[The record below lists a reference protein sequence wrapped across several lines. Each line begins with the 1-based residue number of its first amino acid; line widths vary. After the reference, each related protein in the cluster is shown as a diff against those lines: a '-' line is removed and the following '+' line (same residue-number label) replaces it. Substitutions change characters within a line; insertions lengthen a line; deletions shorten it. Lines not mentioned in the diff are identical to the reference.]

1 MAQFNFDASQVVPQ
15 QSSGPLPAGV
25 YLAHIVESDVQPLK
39 SGNGEGLKLTFE
51 VIDGQFKG
59 RKVYENLNIRHTSE
73 DTQRIAQSQLSALCH
88 AVNVIK
94 LMDTAAL
101 HFKPVRI
108 NVTVREAVGQYKA
121 SNNIKGYEAVGGG
134 ISAPAAAPTAPQA
147 PTPVAEAPAWPTAE
161 QEAAKS
167 KTPAWAK
174 KG

>member
-1 MAQFNFDASQVVPQ
+1 MAQFNFDASQVAPQ

-51 VIDGQFKG
+51 IIDGQFKG

-121 SNNIKGYEAVGGG
+121 SNNIKGYEAAGGG
-134 ISAPAAAPTAPQA
+134 ISAPATA
-147 PTPVAEAPAWPTAE
+147 PTPAPVAETPAWPTAE

-167 KTPAWAK
+167 KAPAWARK
-174 KG
+174 

>member
-121 SNNIKGYEAVGGG
+121 SNNIKGYEAAGGG
-134 ISAPAAAPTAPQA
+134 ISAPATAPTPA
-147 PTPVAEAPAWPTAE
+147 PVAEAPAWPTAE

-167 KTPAWAK
+167 KAPAWARK
-174 KG
+174 

>member
-1 MAQFNFDASQVVPQ
+1 MAQFNFDASTVAPQ
-15 QSSGPLPAGV
+15 ASTGPLPAGT
-25 YLAHIVESDVQPLK
+25 YLAHITESDVQPLK

-51 VIDGQFKG
+51 IIEGQFKG
-59 RKVYENLNIRHTSE
+59 RKVWENLNIRHTSE

-108 NVTVREAVGQYKA
+108 NVTVREAQGQYKA
-121 SNNIKGYEAVGGG
+121 SNNIKGYESAGSNV
-134 ISAPAAAPTAPQA
+134 SAPAAAPAP
-147 PTPVAEAPAWPTAE
+147 AETPAWPTAE

-167 KTPAWAK
+167 KAPAWARK
-174 KG
+174 

>member
-1 MAQFNFDASQVVPQ
+1 
-15 QSSGPLPAGV
+15 
-25 YLAHIVESDVQPLK
+25 LK

-51 VIDGQFKG
+51 VIDGQHKG

-121 SNNIKGYEAVGGG
+121 SNNIKGYEAAGAG
-134 ISAPAAAPTAPQA
+134 ISAPATAPTPA
-147 PTPVAEAPAWPTAE
+147 PVAEAPAWPTAE

-167 KTPAWAK
+167 KAPAWARK
-174 KG
+174 

>member
-1 MAQFNFDASQVVPQ
+1 MAQFNFDASQVAPQ
-15 QSSGPLPAGV
+15 QSVGPLPAGT
-25 YLAHIVESDVQPLK
+25 YLAHIIESDVQPLK

-51 VIDGQFKG
+51 IIDGQFKG
-59 RKVYENLNIRHTSE
+59 RRVYENLNIRHTSE

-121 SNNIKGYEAVGGG
+121 SNNIKGYEAAGGG
-134 ISAPAAAPTAPQA
+134 ISAPVAPATA
-147 PTPVAEAPAWPTAE
+147 PTPAPVAETPAWPTPE

-167 KTPAWAK
+167 KAPAWARK
-174 KG
+174 

>member
-1 MAQFNFDASQVVPQ
+1 MAQFNFDASTVAPQ
-15 QSSGPLPAGV
+15 QATGPLPAGT
-25 YLAHIVESDVQPLK
+25 YLAHITESDVQPLK

-51 VIDGQFKG
+51 IMDGQFKG
-59 RKVYENLNIRHTSE
+59 RKIWENLNIRHSNE
-73 DTQRIAQSQLSALCH
+73 DTQRIAQSQLSGLCH

-108 NVTVREAVGQYKA
+108 NVTVREAQGIYKA
-121 SNNIKGYEAVGGG
+121 SNNIKGYESAGGF
-134 ISAPAAAPTAPQA
+134 SAPAATPQA
-147 PTPVAEAPAWPTAE
+147 PTPAPVAETPAWPTAE

-167 KTPAWAK
+167 KAPAWAR

>member
-1 MAQFNFDASQVVPQ
+1 
-15 QSSGPLPAGV
+15 
-25 YLAHIVESDVQPLK
+25 LK

-121 SNNIKGYEAVGGG
+121 SNNIKGYEAAGGG
-134 ISAPAAAPTAPQA
+134 ISAPVTAPTAPQA
-147 PTPVAEAPAWPTAE
+147 PAPVADTPAWPTAE

>member
-1 MAQFNFDASQVVPQ
+1 MAQFNFDASQVAPQ
-15 QSSGPLPAGV
+15 ASSGPLPAGV

-51 VIDGQFKG
+51 IIDGQLKG
-59 RKVYENLNIRHTSE
+59 RKVWENLNIRHTSE

-121 SNNIKGYEAVGGG
+121 SNNIKGYEAAGGG
-134 ISAPAAAPTAPQA
+134 ISAPATAPTPA
-147 PTPVAEAPAWPTAE
+147 PVAEAPAWPTAE

-167 KTPAWAK
+167 KAPAWARK
-174 KG
+174 

>member
-1 MAQFNFDASQVVPQ
+1 MAQFNFDASQVAPQ

-51 VIDGQFKG
+51 IIDGQFKG

-108 NVTVREAVGQYKA
+108 NVTVREAQGIYKT
-121 SNNIKGYEAVGGG
+121 SNNIKGYEAAGAG
-134 ISAPAAAPTAPQA
+134 ISAPATAPT

-167 KTPAWAK
+167 KAPAWARK
-174 KG
+174 

>member
-1 MAQFNFDASQVVPQ
+1 MAQFNFDASQVAPQ

-39 SGNGEGLKLTFE
+39 SGNGEGLKLTFAI
-51 VIDGQFKG
+51 IDGQHKG

-121 SNNIKGYEAVGGG
+121 SNNIKGYEAAGGG
-134 ISAPAAAPTAPQA
+134 ISAPATAPTPA
-147 PTPVAEAPAWPTAE
+147 PVAEAPAWPTAE

-167 KTPAWAK
+167 KAPAWARK
-174 KG
+174 

>member
-1 MAQFNFDASQVVPQ
+1 MAQFNFDASQVAPQ

-51 VIDGQFKG
+51 VIDGQHKG

-121 SNNIKGYEAVGGG
+121 SNNIKGYEAAGGG
-134 ISAPAAAPTAPQA
+134 ISAPATAPTPA
-147 PTPVAEAPAWPTAE
+147 PVAEAPAWPTAE

-167 KTPAWAK
+167 KAPAWARK
-174 KG
+174 

>member
-1 MAQFNFDASQVVPQ
+1 MAQFNFDASQVAPQ
-15 QSSGPLPAGV
+15 QSVGPLPAGT
-25 YLAHIVESDVQPLK
+25 YLAHIIESDVQPLK

-51 VIDGQFKG
+51 IIDGQFKG

-121 SNNIKGYEAVGGG
+121 SNNIKGYEAAGGG
-134 ISAPAAAPTAPQA
+134 ISAPATA
-147 PTPVAEAPAWPTAE
+147 PTPAPAADTPAWPTPE

-167 KTPAWAK
+167 KAPAWARK
-174 KG
+174 

>member
-15 QSSGPLPAGV
+15 ASTGPLPAGV

-51 VIDGQFKG
+51 VIDGQHKG

-121 SNNIKGYEAVGGG
+121 SNNIKGYEAAGGG
-134 ISAPAAAPTAPQA
+134 ISAPATA
-147 PTPVAEAPAWPTAE
+147 PTPAPVAETPAWPTAE

-167 KTPAWAK
+167 KAPAWARK
-174 KG
+174 

>member
-1 MAQFNFDASQVVPQ
+1 MAQFNFDASQVAPQ
-15 QSSGPLPAGV
+15 QSVGPLPAGT
-25 YLAHIVESDVQPLK
+25 YLAHITESDVQPLK

-51 VIDGQFKG
+51 IIDGQFKG
-59 RKVYENLNIRHTSE
+59 RKVWENLNIRHTSE
-73 DTQRIAQSQLSALCH
+73 ETQRIAQSQLSALCH

-121 SNNIKGYEAVGGG
+121 SNNIKGYEAAGGG
-134 ISAPAAAPTAPQA
+134 ISAPATA
-147 PTPVAEAPAWPTAE
+147 PTPAPVAETPAWPTPE

-167 KTPAWAK
+167 KAPAWARK
-174 KG
+174 

>member
-1 MAQFNFDASQVVPQ
+1 MAQFNFDASQVAPQ
-15 QSSGPLPAGV
+15 QSVGPLPAGT
-25 YLAHIVESDVQPLK
+25 YLAHIIESDVQPLK

-51 VIDGQFKG
+51 IIDGQFKG
-59 RKVYENLNIRHTSE
+59 RKVWENLNIRHTSE

-94 LMDTAAL
+94 LMDTSAL

-121 SNNIKGYEAVGGG
+121 SNNIKGYEAAGGG
-134 ISAPAAAPTAPQA
+134 ISAPATA
-147 PTPVAEAPAWPTAE
+147 PTPAPVAETPAWPTPE

-167 KTPAWAK
+167 KAPAWARK
-174 KG
+174 

>member
-1 MAQFNFDASQVVPQ
+1 
-15 QSSGPLPAGV
+15 
-25 YLAHIVESDVQPLK
+25 LK

-51 VIDGQFKG
+51 IMDGQFKG
-59 RKVYENLNIRHTSE
+59 RKVWENLNIRHSNE

-108 NVTVREAVGQYKA
+108 NLTVREAQGIYKA
-121 SNNIKGYEAVGGG
+121 SNNIKGYESAGGF
-134 ISAPAAAPTAPQA
+134 SAPAAAPTPAPVA
-147 PTPVAEAPAWPTAE
+147 DTPVWPTAE
-161 QEAAKS
+161 QEAAKP

>member
-1 MAQFNFDASQVVPQ
+1 MAQFNFDASTVAPQ
-15 QSSGPLPAGV
+15 QATGPLPAGT
-25 YLAHIVESDVQPLK
+25 YLAHITESDVQPLK

-51 VIDGQFKG
+51 IMDGQFKG
-59 RKVYENLNIRHTSE
+59 RKVWENLNIRHTSE

-121 SNNIKGYEAVGGG
+121 SNNIKGYEAAGGG
-134 ISAPAAAPTAPQA
+134 ISAPATA
-147 PTPVAEAPAWPTAE
+147 PTPAPVAETPAWPTPE

-167 KTPAWAK
+167 KAPAWARK
-174 KG
+174 

>member
-1 MAQFNFDASQVVPQ
+1 MAQFNFDASQVAPQ
-15 QSSGPLPAGV
+15 ASTGPLPAGV

-51 VIDGQFKG
+51 IIDGQLKG
-59 RKVYENLNIRHTSE
+59 RKVWENLNIRHTSE

-121 SNNIKGYEAVGGG
+121 SNNIKGYEAAGGG
-134 ISAPAAAPTAPQA
+134 ISAPATA
-147 PTPVAEAPAWPTAE
+147 PTPAPVADTPAWPTPE

-167 KTPAWAK
+167 KAPAWARK
-174 KG
+174 

>member
-1 MAQFNFDASQVVPQ
+1 
-15 QSSGPLPAGV
+15 
-25 YLAHIVESDVQPLK
+25 LK

-51 VIDGQFKG
+51 VIDGQHKG

-134 ISAPAAAPTAPQA
+134 ISAPATA
-147 PTPVAEAPAWPTAE
+147 PTPAPVAETPAWPTAE

-167 KTPAWAK
+167 KAPAWARK
-174 KG
+174 

>member
-1 MAQFNFDASQVVPQ
+1 
-15 QSSGPLPAGV
+15 
-25 YLAHIVESDVQPLK
+25 LAHIVESDVQPLK

-51 VIDGQFKG
+51 IIDGQFKG
-59 RKVYENLNIRHTSE
+59 RKVWENLNIRHTSE

-121 SNNIKGYEAVGGG
+121 SNNIKGYEAAGGG
-134 ISAPAAAPTAPQA
+134 ISAPATAPIPA
-147 PTPVAEAPAWPTAE
+147 PVAEAPAWPTAE

-167 KTPAWAK
+167 KAPAWARK
-174 KG
+174 